1 MNVKEMV
8 KHVDHTLLLQPSTW
22 DEIRQICDDAVKYET
37 ASVCIPPSYVRQAAE
52 YMQGKVPVC
61 TVIGFPNGYMTT
73 AVKEFETKDAIANGA
88 AEIDMVINI
97 GWLKDKKY
105 DLLEEEI
112 INSELPDSEKTKKLS
127 RLLKVRGKKVNIM
140 LTGAAGVGKSSTIN
154 ALFNMEVAK
163 VGVGADPETDCISK
177 FELDNL
183 TLWDTPGLGDGV
195 ESDERITRDI
205 VRKLNEMDEDCN
217 LLIDVVV
224 VILDASTKDLGT
236 SYDLINKVLI
246 PCFGEAE
253 AQKRILVALNQS
265 DMAMKGTHWNAEQN
279 EPDEVLREFLK
290 KKAESVRKRIQDGTG
305 IDIKPICYCAG
316 YKEEGGEQRK
326 PYNLTK
332 LLYFI
337 VKAIPKEK
345 RLALADNINENKDN
359 WLYDDN
365 ECDYRD
371 YTENGFCETVW
382 DCISDG
388 AETGSDIGGEILG
401 IPGKIVGGVVG
412 GIAGAVK
419 GLFAAVFES

>member
-1 MNVKEMV
+1 MAEKRIIEIG
-8 KHVDHTLLLQPSTW
+8 TLSPDGLLGDMLGQRHGME
-22 DEIRQICDDAVKYET
+22 D
-37 ASVCIPPSYVRQAAE
+37 
-52 YMQGKVPVC
+52 GL
-61 TVIGFPNGYMTT
+61 
-73 AVKEFETKDAIANGA
+73 KEFNGIYA
-88 AEIDMVINI
+88 RDDNAEGEKQSI
-97 GWLKDKKY
+97 Y

-246 PCFGEAE
+246 PCFGEDE
-253 AQKRILVALNQS
+253 AKKRILVALNQS

-371 YTENGFCETVW
+371 YTEKGFCETVW